1 MQIVNGYPCASCT
14 DVSFAKRGVDP
25 KDPTGEKAKAL
36 KAETEGAS
44 ATDLTGGAPTDP
56 AKETSRAGAAGAAT
70 DGLDP
75 FGASSRARPPA
86 AAGQPGSVLDIA
98 V

>member
-36 KAETEGAS
+36 KAQTEGPQ
-44 ATDLTGGAPTDP
+44 GTDP
-56 AKETSRAGAAGAAT
+56 AKGAPIDPARANSGIGTSGDATNASDTSGA
-70 DGLDP
+70 P
-75 FGASSRARPPA
+75 PRARPPA
-86 AAGQPGSVLDIA
+86 VPGQPGSLLD
-98 V
+98 VTV

>member
-36 KAETEGAS
+36 KAETGGAS
-44 ATDLTGGAPTDP
+44 ATELAGGAPADP
-56 AKETSRAGAAGAAT
+56 ARATSRASAAGAAT

-75 FGASSRARPPA
+75 FGASSRPRPPV
-86 AAGQPGSVLDIA
+86 AAGQLGSVLDIT

>member
-14 DVSFAKRGVDP
+14 DVSFARRGVDP

-36 KAETEGAS
+36 KAETSGAS
-44 ATDLTGGAPTDP
+44 ATGLASGASKDP
-56 AKETSRAGAAGAAT
+56 AKSSSRAGAASAAT
-70 DGLDP
+70 DGFDP
-75 FGASSRARPPA
+75 FGASSRPRPPA